1 MVGIGASYAGAGDWK
16 FSIQQ
21 QDGTVFSINELLEQ
35 YLGREWRTVLSFP
48 DVSKLTLQLD
58 WGKQKA
64 TSFEF
69 SAATASAW
77 VPIPV
82 LPEISVT
89 GRLKLELSGQGGRRA
104 AGAGAAGRGGG
115 RSAASAGHLWR
126 DRRRP
131 DPVEHQAGVSYNF
144 APGKQELSLRWL
156 TLLATVTTDKQGD
169 TIATFKLDNKSI
181 GEMVETFVSWATGA
195 EFGLAAPWNVL
206 NSFSLSNVEL
216 VYNFSKKRVGFNIGI
231 GPVDFGFFTLKG
243 VALKYD
249 PQSKDAKVEI
259 SVQGS
264 FVWQS
269 GDALSWDPS
278 SRKPHR
284 RLRAAAANTWTC
296 ACWRWASMSPCRA
309 WWRKPRCRA

>member
-1 MVGIGASYAGAGDWK
+1 M
-16 FSIQQ
+16 
-21 QDGTVFSINELLEQ
+21 
-35 YLGREWRTVLSFP
+35 
-48 DVSKLTLQLD
+48 
-58 WGKQKA
+58 
-64 TSFEF
+64 
-69 SAATASAW
+69 
-77 VPIPV
+77 
-82 LPEISVT
+82 
-89 GRLKLELSGQGGRRA
+89 
-104 AGAGAAGRGGG
+104 
-115 RSAASAGHLWR
+115 
-126 DRRRP
+126 
-131 DPVEHQAGVSYNF
+131 
-144 APGKQELSLRWL
+144 RWL

-284 RLRAAAANTWTC
+284 RLRAAATNTWTC
-296 ACWRWASMSPCRA
+296 ALLALGQHVTVPGLVEETSVQGVIAKLRSLEVPNPPEVPVGGKGDRCLPPTTPGSSPSTSAC
-309 WWRKPRCRA
+309 